1 MYISRGPL
9 DKLKVLKDYAKT
21 KGLNF
26 ELEVDGGIND
36 LTAPEAIK
44 AGADILVVG
53 NYLFSAEDMAKRVK
67 EIKAL

>member
-1 MYISRGPL
+1 M
-9 DKLKVLKDYAKT
+9 
-21 KGLNF
+21 
-26 ELEVDGGIND
+26 DGGINN

>member
-1 MYISRGPL
+1 MPSAL

-26 ELEVDGGIND
+26 ELEVDGGINN